1 MKDFSASID
10 LPNVEHLTNFLKDMT
25 ILLTIL
31 LTKVTFCVFYSTNIV
46 KSDTCL
52 TKIHISLI
60 DLILTN
66 NCHILSKRLAIGT
79 GYRKYYKVI
88 TTIFKL
94 HFSKLRP
101 KLIT

>member
-1 MKDFSASID
+1 MKDFSASKD
-10 LPNVEHLTNFLKDMT
+10 LPNVEKLTNFLKDM
-25 ILLTIL
+25 TIL

-88 TTIFKL
+88 TAIFKL